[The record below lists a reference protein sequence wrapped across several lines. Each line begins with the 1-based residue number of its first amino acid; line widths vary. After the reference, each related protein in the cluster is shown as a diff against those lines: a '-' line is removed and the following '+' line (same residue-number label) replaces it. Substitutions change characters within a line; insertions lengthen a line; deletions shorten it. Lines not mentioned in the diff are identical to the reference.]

1 MRTSQHLGKMIMTAA
16 VAIAIGTMPFVAAWG
31 HASLVKSLP
40 ASGATLTASPAVIRA
55 WFNDELAVKGSTLK
69 LLDAQKKQV
78 GPTGGV
84 DSKVAKHDVMKLT
97 PPKLAAGT
105 YSVQWHAISADD
117 GEARSGSFK
126 FTVKAAAY

>member
-1 MRTSQHLGKMIMTAA
+1 MRTSRHLIMISITVV
-16 VAIAIGTMPFVAAWG
+16 VAIATGTMPFVAAWG
-31 HASLVKSLP
+31 HASLVKSSP
-40 ASGATLTASPAVIRA
+40 ASGATLTTSPTVIRA

-84 DSKVAKHDVMKLT
+84 ETKIAKHDVMKLT

-105 YSVQWHAISADD
+105 YTVQWYAISADD